1 MKIKR
6 VLTTAAPLA
15 IAGIVGLGGSTVSA
29 SAAALPVQLPL
40 VDQLN
45 LGSLTA
51 PLSGV
56 TGTVSSTVNSL
67 LGGLGVKSVLPALGG
82 SAASPHSNAAAS
94 ALNLGIIDTCVSCTG
109 ASAGSSSA
117 TAGAKALR
125 VLGNDLSAGQTSG
138 TSGNAGS
145 LLALP
150 ANGLLGLAI
159 ADWMNSTHAGS
170 SASDA
175 HSRSALTDL
184 NLGNGQ
190 IATVAVLE
198 LMSNAAFAGSS
209 AHGDAANNGVNL
221 SLLGGGIALI
231 LLHSD
236 TAADGTQTAYVASLN
251 GQQLLAT
258 HGNGGGLPI
267 TIPGI
272 GTINVLSSGAD
283 GGAAVSTIDD
293 LLGNAGQ
300 AAGVLTAT
308 GGPSADNGGNGT
320 STSTNAGSGS
330 SNGSGS
336 SAPSTGALHFPSA
349 ASSSA
354 PTPFTG
360 IELGIGGFLLVAGG
374 LVWWARASRAAAAR
388 SSRTQTDNRSLLGR
402 SRCMRLR
409 PFC

>member
-1 MKIKR
+1 MKIR
-6 VLTTAAPLA
+6 RALTTAAPLA
-15 IAGIVGLGGSTVSA
+15 IAGIVGLGSGTVSA

-40 VDQLN
+40 LDQLN

-51 PLSGV
+51 PVSGV
-56 TGTVSSTVNSL
+56 TGTVTSTVNGL
-67 LGGLGVKSVLPALGG
+67 LGSLGVKSVLPALGG

-94 ALNLGIIDTCVSCTG
+94 GLNLGIIDTCVSCTG

-125 VLGNDLSAGQTSG
+125 VLGTDLSAGQTSG
-138 TSGNAGS
+138 TNGNAGS

-159 ADWMNSTHAGS
+159 ADWMNATHAGS
-170 SASDA
+170 TASDA

-198 LMSNAAFAGSS
+198 SMSNAAFAGSS

-267 TIPGI
+267 TIPGV

-330 SNGSGS
+330 GNGSGS
-336 SAPSTGALHFPSA
+336 SAPSTGALHIPSA

-354 PTPFTG
+354 PTPVTG

-374 LVWWARASRAAAAR
+374 LGVVGASVARRR
-388 SSRTQTDNRSLLGR
+388 RQIV
-402 SRCMRLR
+402 
-409 PFC
+409 